1 VKGIDPTAHPKVL
14 ARCKVLDSVT
24 LIGTRKD
31 LWKFTCKPVESEKD
45 LSNPFKLKR
54 VLPSAGRMN
63 NVSSAFN
70 DNILENQLLTSP
82 SVVCFMLCF
91 HAHGW
96 LI

>member
-24 LIGTRKD
+24 LMGTRRD

-63 NVSSAFN
+63 NVSSAYCT
-70 DNILENQLLTSP
+70 IGKSP
-82 SVVCFMLCF
+82 PKLSEIGCLRMPRLQALFTMD
-91 HAHGW
+91 
-96 LI
+96 